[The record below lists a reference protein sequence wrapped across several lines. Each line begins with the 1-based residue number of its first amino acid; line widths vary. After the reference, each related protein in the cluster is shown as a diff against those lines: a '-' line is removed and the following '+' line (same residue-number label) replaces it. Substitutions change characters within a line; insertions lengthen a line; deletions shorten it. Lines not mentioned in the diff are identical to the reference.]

1 MRYELFDFQKSA
13 VKSLLGK
20 MNSMQADNERDGALS
35 SVSLTSPTGSGKT
48 IIAAATVEGLFYG
61 NDDFSGDSKASILWL
76 SDSPSLNEQTLKRF
90 ADASDMLEP
99 TTSMQSIGSE
109 FAQGHQQ
116 LSPGTIYFLNR
127 QLLSQKGLLVKGTE
141 GGRTF
146 YDVLTNTIEDPNT
159 HLYLF
164 IDEAHRG
171 LGKNAIKDS
180 VNRTIYSKV
189 VDGQKGINPPAPM
202 VIGISATPERFN
214 NAMQDRIDRDT
225 KAPVKVSVADVR
237 KSGLIKDTIE
247 LRSPKQESNSNRA
260 DLRQACLRLSEST
273 KLWKDYSNDNKI
285 PVVIPLLVVQ
295 VEDRISDKAIGDLCH
310 SITKSLP
317 ELDNLMSFA
326 NVFGEHRD
334 IVTDFAKVP
343 YIQPEDVNS
352 TTDVKVLFAKDA
364 ISTGWDCP
372 RAEVIYSQR
381 SRKDPTYIA
390 QLIGRMVRT
399 PLARRIETV
408 EELNTVSCY
417 LPEYDEDSVQEVVEH
432 LKDDA
437 ITSAGQII
445 ANPVRVGWFRNQPTP
460 AETGESAAGDNGHTE
475 TAGSLKDTWSTP
487 VKPSIDS
494 GQSTNVGLSSSD
506 ASQESADTVPNRVSD
521 KSINDSPAN
530 HGSYSDNSR
539 EPGLEERSNSTSNE
553 STQPQNSQYPLVDYQ
568 DMQKIQTV
576 FETINTRPIEKTDP
590 DYFRDLLIMIDLISG
605 SLNPNLDLNAAL
617 QTDFYKK
624 LESLVL
630 YHSEEFELAHKSVT
644 TFVVSVKRIDPL
656 TGDTIEEQEDT
667 APNDLEAS
675 MNAYTDALKKFSGGS
690 DIGTGY
696 INTYAEQH
704 GDTQEAIWRF
714 TAAMNTSIILK
725 ELGEWAKDQIDLLIA
740 QYKTQRY
747 IFSEEDRS
755 KWDRIVGN
763 VKPYV
768 EGKTLIISAVSTQ
781 QDSTNKTYPKH
792 IICDEEGK
800 AYIKLNDLE
809 DAVVTTEISRPIN
822 VAWYRNTAR
831 NQNASLAIP
840 YNLGGEWKPMYPDF
854 IFFQKTKAGKIVP
867 IIVDPHGDWLGDSI
881 AKLKGYVNYLRDFP
895 DTFGAVQAVAD
906 QSNGTV
912 RYLDL
917 MDSKVQEAIGQF
929 TGDTAIDLFK
939 GPLSNE
945 YQIIK

>member
-13 VKSLLGK
+13 VTSLLGK

-61 NDDFSGDSKASILWL
+61 NDDFSSDPKASVLWL

-116 LSPGTIYFLNR
+116 LFPGTIYFLNR
-127 QLLSQKGLLVKGTE
+127 QLLSQKGLLVKGNE

-146 YDVLTNTIEDPNT
+146 YDVLTNTIENPNT
-159 HLYLF
+159 NLYLF

-171 LGKNAIKDS
+171 LGKSATKDS

-189 VDGQKGINPPAPM
+189 VDGQKEINPPAPM

-214 NAMQDRIDRDT
+214 NAMKDRIDRDT
-225 KAPVKVSVADVR
+225 KAPVKVSVTDVR

-260 DLRQACLRLSEST
+260 DLKQACLRLSEST
-273 KLWKDYSNDNKI
+273 KLWKDYCTNNQISAI
-285 PVVIPLLVVQ
+285 IPLLVVQ
-295 VEDRISDKAIGDLCH
+295 VEDKIRDKSLGDLCH

-317 ELDNLMSFA
+317 ELNNLTSFA

-334 IVTDFAKVP
+334 IVTDFAKIP
-343 YIQPEDVNS
+343 YIQPENVNS
-352 TTDVKVLFAKDA
+352 DTNIKILFAKDA

-381 SRKDPTYIA
+381 TRKDPTYIA
-390 QLIGRMVRT
+390 QLIGRMIRT
-399 PLARRIETV
+399 PLARRIETI

-417 LPEYDEDSVQEVVEH
+417 LPEYDEESVQEVVKH

-437 ITSAGQII
+437 ITSAGQIV
-445 ANPVRVGWFRNQPTP
+445 ANPVPVGWFRNQPKQTK
-460 AETGESAAGDNGHTE
+460 TGESGLRNNRNTE
-475 TAGSLKDTWSTP
+475 TAGSLKDISHMSATIIPNIRSNTSSTSP
-487 VKPSIDS
+487 NSSQDPSYTMQNHITGKSMNDKPD
-494 GQSTNVGLSSSD
+494 
-506 ASQESADTVPNRVSD
+506 
-521 KSINDSPAN
+521 N
-530 HGSYSDNSR
+530 HDPYSDNEQSSD
-539 EPGLEERSNSTSNE
+539 LEGHSSSKPNE
-553 STQPQNSQYPLVDYQ
+553 SLQAQNSKYLVVDYQ
-568 DMQKIQTV
+568 DMQKIKTV
-576 FETINTRPIEKTDP
+576 FETINTRPIEKTKSN
-590 DYFRDLLIMIDLISG
+590 YFRDLMIIIDLISG
-605 SLNPNLDLNAAL
+605 SLNPTSNLNKLL
-617 QTDFYKK
+617 QTKFYKK
-624 LESLVL
+624 LESLIM
-630 YHSEEFELAHKSVT
+630 YHSDAFELAHKSVT
-644 TFVVSVKRIDPL
+644 TFVVSVKRVDPL
-656 TGDTIEEQEDT
+656 TGDTIEEQED
-667 APNDLEAS
+667 AVLNDLEAS
-675 MNAYTDALKKFSGGS
+675 MTAYTDALKQLSGGS
-690 DIGTGY
+690 DLGTSY
-696 INTYAEQH
+696 INTYSEQH
-704 GDTQEAIWRF
+704 DDMQDAIWRF
-714 TAAMNTSIILK
+714 TAAMNTPIILK
-725 ELGEWAKDQIDLLIA
+725 ELSEWAKNQIDSLIS

-747 IFSEEDRS
+747 IFSEEDKS

-768 EGKTLIISAVSTQ
+768 EDKTLIISAASPR

-792 IICDEEGK
+792 IICDDEGK

-840 YNLGGEWKPMYPDF
+840 YNLGGKWKSMYPDF
-854 IFFQKTKAGKIVP
+854 IFFQKTTAGKIVP

-881 AKLKGYVNYLRDFP
+881 AKLKGYVKYLRDFP
-895 DTFGAVQAVAD
+895 DTFAAVQAVAD
-906 QSNGTV
+906 QENGTV

-917 MDSKVQEAIGQF
+917 MDSKVQDAISQF
-929 TGDTAIDLFK
+929 SGDTAIELFS

>member
-13 VKSLLGK
+13 VTSLLGK
-20 MNSMQADNERDGALS
+20 MSSMQADNERDGALS
-35 SVSLTSPTGSGKT
+35 SVSLTAPTGSGKT

-76 SDSPSLNEQTLKRF
+76 SDSPSLNEQTSKRF
-90 ADASDMLEP
+90 VDASDMLEP

-146 YDVLTNTIEDPNT
+146 YDVLTNTIENPNT

-171 LGKNAIKDS
+171 LGKNTTKDS

-214 NAMQDRIDRDT
+214 NAMKDRIDRDT
-225 KAPVKVSVADVR
+225 KAPVKVSVTDVR

-260 DLRQACLRLSEST
+260 DLKQACLRLSEST
-273 KLWKDYSNDNKI
+273 KLWKDYCTDNQI
-285 PVVIPLLVVQ
+285 SVIIPLLVIQ
-295 VEDRISDKAIGDLCH
+295 VEDRISDKSLDDLCH

-317 ELDNLMSFA
+317 ELNNLTSFA

-334 IVTDFAKVP
+334 IVTDFAKIP

-352 TTDVKVLFAKDA
+352 DTNIKVLFAKDA

-381 SRKDPTYIA
+381 TRKDPTYIA

-417 LPEYDEDSVQEVVEH
+417 LPEYDEDSVQEVVKH
-432 LKDDA
+432 LKDDG
-437 ITSAGQII
+437 ITSAGQIV
-445 ANPVRVGWFRNQPTP
+445 ANPVPVGWFRNQPKQTK
-460 AETGESAAGDNGHTE
+460 TGESGPRDNGNTE
-475 TAGSLKDTWSTP
+475 TTGSLKDTSNTLLGTSINPSQKANIGSTSP
-487 VKPSIDS
+487 DGPQEPSYTIPNHVTGKAMNDKPTNHAPYSDDEQSS
-494 GQSTNVGLSSSD
+494 GVGERSSSKPP
-506 ASQESADTVPNRVSD
+506 ESS
-521 KSINDSPAN
+521 
-530 HGSYSDNSR
+530 
-539 EPGLEERSNSTSNE
+539 
-553 STQPQNSQYPLVDYQ
+553 QPQDSKYPLVDYQ
-568 DMQKIQTV
+568 DMQNIKTV
-576 FETINTRPIEKTDP
+576 FEAINTRPIEKTDP
-590 DYFRDLLIMIDLISG
+590 DYFRDLLIMVDLISG
-605 SLNPNLDLNAAL
+605 SLNPNIDLNESL
-617 QTDFYKK
+617 QTNFYKK
-624 LESLVL
+624 LESLIL
-630 YHSEEFELAHKSVT
+630 YHSDDFEFAHKSVT
-644 TFVVSVKRIDPL
+644 TFIVSVKRVDPL
-656 TGDTIEEQEDT
+656 TGDTIEEREDT
-667 APNDLEAS
+667 APSDLEAS
-675 MNAYTDALKKFSGGS
+675 MTAYVDALKKFSGGS
-690 DIGTGY
+690 DIGNSY
-696 INTYAEQH
+696 INTYTKQH
-704 GDTQEAIWRF
+704 GDTQDAIWRF
-714 TAAMNTSIILK
+714 TAAMNTPIILK
-725 ELGEWAKDQIDLLIA
+725 ELGEWAKDQIDSLIS

-747 IFSEEDRS
+747 IFSEEDKS

-768 EGKTLIISAVSTQ
+768 EGKTLIISAASTQ
-781 QDSTNKTYPKH
+781 QNSTNKTYPKH
-792 IICDEEGK
+792 IICDDEGK

-840 YNLGGEWKPMYPDF
+840 YNLGGEWKSMYPDF

-895 DTFGAVQAVAD
+895 DTFAAVQAVAD
-906 QSNGTV
+906 QSNGTI

-917 MDSKVQEAIGQF
+917 MDSKVQDAISQF
-929 TGDTAIDLFK
+929 SGDTAIELFS